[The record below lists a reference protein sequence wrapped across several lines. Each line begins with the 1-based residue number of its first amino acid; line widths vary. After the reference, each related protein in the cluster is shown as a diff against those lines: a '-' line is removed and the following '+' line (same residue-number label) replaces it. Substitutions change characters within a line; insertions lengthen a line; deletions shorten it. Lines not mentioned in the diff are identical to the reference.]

1 MGLKKAFLLLT
12 LCGLLLS
19 LLLTLLLWTVCETIA
34 ARYPAGGFLIGPN
47 GASPLPSPTSEQ
59 SRLLLLL
66 DVVQMAG
73 AVLFP
78 VLGLSAAA
86 ALFYRWKLE
95 KPISI
100 LSEGTARIQANDLDF
115 SIPQVSQ
122 DELGQICAAFE
133 TMRGE
138 LLRSNRALWRQA
150 EERRRLNAA
159 FAHDLRNPITV
170 LKGSV
175 RLLRQNPAAPETL
188 DRLES
193 YTLRLERYVEAMSA
207 VERLEQ
213 MPVRPAG
220 VPWAVLR
227 AELEETARLL
237 APGLEAEISAPDQG
251 TVVID
256 HGIFLTAAENLIG
269 NGARFGRR
277 TLTISLTR
285 EGNLLS
291 LSVADDGPGFPDQLL
306 QSGPKPFG
314 KLEENAEHFGMGL
327 YTSGLLCRKHG
338 GSLRLENRGAY
349 YRSWRLFSSPH
360 KAVRAYRPALIRFHS
375 PPAVS
380 RQRESTAC
388 LSMSARQRSFM
399 RTTPLI
405 MVVTTSRP
413 LQPKSR

>member
-34 ARYPAGGFLIGPN
+34 AQYPAGGFLIGPN

-66 DVVQMAG
+66 NVVQMAG

-115 SIPQVSQ
+115 SIPHVSQ

-227 AELEETARLL
+227 TELEETARLL
-237 APGLEAEISAPDQG
+237 APAL
-251 TVVID
+251 TVTVSGPEVGAVWLD
-256 HGIFLTAAENLIG
+256 HGLFLTVAENLIG
-269 NGARFGRR
+269 NGSRFAQSRLEIVLALGKE
-277 TLTISLTR
+277 T
-285 EGNLLS
+285 LS
-291 LSVADDGPGFPDQLL
+291 LSVADDGPGFPTGLL
-306 QSGPKPFG
+306 ESGPRPFG
-314 KLEENAEHFGMGL
+314 KTAGSDGHFGMGL
-327 YTSGLLCRKHG
+327 YTSDLLCRKQG
-338 GSLRLENRGAY
+338 GGLRLENRKSGGGVATA
-349 YRSWRLFSSPH
+349 SFQIH
-360 KAVRAYRPALIRFHS
+360 ERP
-375 PPAVS
+375 
-380 RQRESTAC
+380 
-388 LSMSARQRSFM
+388 
-399 RTTPLI
+399 
-405 MVVTTSRP
+405 
-413 LQPKSR
+413 